1 MRFQRTRRRAAFIGS
16 CLGEPL
22 KRSVSRL
29 MAKSLY
35 AQAVDKIQSAIRPLL
50 RERGFRVRGR
60 TFNRQ
65 TDDALIQVVNIQMG
79 PSDPPGTSH
88 IPGLRDNLH
97 GLFAINLGVYVP
109 EVARHHGGSE
119 AKSWVQEY
127 HCCVR
132 ARLGEL
138 VGGGK
143 EIWWH
148 ARADEEVIA
157 DVRRCLEDDGLPF
170 LERFATRDRI
180 LAQWDGQ
187 SENMGASSPPR
198 IVSAIILAERG
209 EREHAHVLLSQQ
221 VLETRNPG
229 HPKYVRSLAEALGL
243 GRLDG

>member
-1 MRFQRTRRRAAFIGS
+1 M
-16 CLGEPL
+16 P
-22 KRSVSRL
+22 
-29 MAKSLY
+29 KSLY
-35 AQAVDKIQSAIRPLL
+35 VQAVDKIQRAIGPLL
-50 RERGFRVRGR
+50 RERSFKVRGR

-65 TDDALIQVVNIQMG
+65 TDDGLTQVVNIQMG

-109 EVARHHGGSE
+109 EVGRRQGGGE
-119 AKSWVQEY
+119 AKTWVQAY

-138 VGGGK
+138 AGGGK

-157 DVRRCLEDDGLPF
+157 DVRRCLEDEGLPF
-170 LERFATRDRI
+170 LERFATRDLI

-187 SENMGASSPPR
+187 AQNMGASSPPR
-198 IVSAIILAERG
+198 IVSAIILTERG
-209 EREHAHVLLSQQ
+209 EREAARLLLSQQ
-221 VLETRNPG
+221 MLETWNPG